1 LSEQFLNIARA
12 RWWRFAVYAM
22 LGELAVLCPVIT
34 GFFMPA
40 ENNGAGGQRP
50 RTHAPARKEN
60 NMAIRDLIPWNK
72 NQLPT
77 TGDVYDPF
85 VTFHREMNRLF
96 DDVFRGFGNF
106 GSLGR
111 PMMEGQ
117 FSWPRIELDETD
129 KAVTVSAELPGL
141 SEKDVQVEI
150 ANGVLSIR
158 GEKKSER
165 DNGGRYSERYYGSF
179 ERRIP
184 LDGVQE
190 DKAEANFRN
199 GVLTVSLPKTEQ
211 ASQNVK
217 RITINT
223 N

>member
-1 LSEQFLNIARA
+1 
-12 RWWRFAVYAM
+12 
-22 LGELAVLCPVIT
+22 
-34 GFFMPA
+34 
-40 ENNGAGGQRP
+40 
-50 RTHAPARKEN
+50 
-60 NMAIRDLIPWNK
+60 MAIRDLIPWNK
-72 NQLPT
+72 NQLST

-111 PMMEGQ
+111 PMMMEGQ
-117 FSWPRIELDETD
+117 FGWPRIELNETD

-150 ANGVLSIR
+150 ANGILSIR
-158 GEKKSER
+158 GERKSEH
-165 DNGGRYSERYYGSF
+165 DNGGKYSERYYGSF